1 MPQIPYGKK
10 EGEELPRD
18 GCQGSVKDSTAKDKY
33 KVKDGID
40 NCPGHHTEQGSL

>member
-18 GCQGSVKDSTAKDKY
+18 GCQGSVKDSDLAQYRIETAKSDLKE
-33 KVKDGID
+33 
-40 NCPGHHTEQGSL
+40 T